1 MPALDLYVT
10 AIPSENQVTAASTLA
25 EASTSFGNTIDRKS
39 AYNAMR
45 FLLPPLL
52 VGTTDDH
59 DALLAAQESLEGVG
73 FTTATLEA
81 GSDPAALRTDEVA
94 PAETDPPDPD
104 DESDVVAQTALA
116 FMAFADGAASGAV
129 SYLATM
135 AHIDPDG
142 PYRAAIEFMLETF
155 PPQAT
160 QVEVAR
166 RIVESAEDDDDE

>member
-25 EASTSFGNTIDRKS
+25 EVSTSFGNTIDRKS

-81 GSDPAALRTDEVA
+81 GSDPAPLRTDEVA

-104 DESDVVAQTALA
+104 DESDVVA
-116 FMAFADGAASGAV
+116 
-129 SYLATM
+129 
-135 AHIDPDG
+135 
-142 PYRAAIEFMLETF
+142 
-155 PPQAT
+155 
-160 QVEVAR
+160 
-166 RIVESAEDDDDE
+166 